1 MRRIRSGLFRTGSVL
16 VRLGTDLSP
25 AVYSDRLI
33 KVLPDS
39 PNDDFGNTVWFN
51 QAVSSKSWLI
61 RSRAM
66 S

>member
-16 VRLGTDLSP
+16 RLGTDLSP
-25 AVYSDRLI
+25 AVLYSDRLI